1 MTGWIADFF
10 RFWWALFYWNARKAW
25 FRLHG
30 THRDSC
36 PCQNF
41 SDSGHALDSRC
52 EAVMHWRN
60 PKRFKKV
67 CPLLTETKDG
77 WRCSVDA
84 ERVRPFWGRAAGYAS
99 AALLSLYLLGSVA
112 VFAAMRTAHYPVS
125 YWTVVWPLRWAELRG
140 SQEKLH
146 TARAQQALARGDFK
160 AAILS
165 LQRVCEL
172 NPGNYGAGL
181 TLANL
186 IQIAGQPSVAEH
198 IYMRLMQDVP
208 EQRATTAQSWAR
220 LLLAR
225 GEWTQ
230 LKPLALAMLS
240 EDSGRREA
248 WLHALL
254 FAARQTRDREILR
267 PLLKNEHGLPNWCI
281 EIIGIEQHL
290 LDNQTDQAI
299 ARLNRVQS
307 RPGSKYLPYYQVD
320 RLLCLGR
327 AEQAGQVLLAYGN
340 RLPADEAAF
349 LRLRVFRAQKW
360 TSLLEPEYDT
370 LLNHPLNPRLVVL
383 FCASLVEQPAPELLP
398 RYLDHFMQDGPAVSN
413 ETLPLYQASYLVAVL
428 GRDAA
433 RAEKFLAAITK
444 FTSSDARTLHGLGE
458 ALKSPRAA
466 QQVDLILPLVPLPL
480 EVVYAIRQR
489 LSGPVAR

>member
-1 MTGWIADFF
+1 M
-10 RFWWALFYWNARKAW
+10 
-25 FRLHG
+25 
-30 THRDSC
+30 
-36 PCQNF
+36 
-41 SDSGHALDSRC
+41 
-52 EAVMHWRN
+52 
-60 PKRFKKV
+60 
-67 CPLLTETKDG
+67 
-77 WRCSVDA
+77 
-84 ERVRPFWGRAAGYAS
+84 
-99 AALLSLYLLGSVA
+99 
-112 VFAAMRTAHYPVS
+112 
-125 YWTVVWPLRWAELRG
+125 
-140 SQEKLH
+140 
-146 TARAQQALARGDFK
+146 
-160 AAILS
+160 
-165 LQRVCEL
+165 
-172 NPGNYGAGL
+172 
-181 TLANL
+181 
-186 IQIAGQPSVAEH
+186 AEH

-320 RLLCLGR
+320 RLLRLGR

-428 GRDAA
+428 GRDSA
-433 RAEKFLAAITK
+433 RAEKCLAAITK
-444 FTSSDARTLHGLGE
+444 FISSDARTLRGLGE
-458 ALKSPRAA
+458 ALKSPQPA
-466 QQVDLILPLVPLPL
+466 QQVDMILPLVPLPL
-480 EVVYAIRQR
+480 EVVYSIRQR
-489 LSGPVAR
+489 MSGPAAR